1 MNFSSRG
8 FRPILTLAAMSIAVV
23 CATALVPGSRAA
35 VAEAAAPAP
44 APAPAP
50 AQAAAAAAVSTMQ
63 SDITI
68 DSYMF
73 RPAVVTIA
81 KGTTVVWVN
90 KDDDVHTIKSKAG
103 PEAFS
108 SPALP
113 TGSRYG
119 FTFKRAGT
127 YRYICSVHPYMHG
140 VIVVR

>member
-44 APAPAP
+44 APA
-50 AQAAAAAAVSTMQ
+50 AAAAAVSTMQ

-73 RPAVVTIA
+73 RPAVVTIE

>member
-44 APAPAP
+44 
-50 AQAAAAAAVSTMQ
+50 AAAAVSTMQ

>member
-1 MNFSSRG
+1 
-8 FRPILTLAAMSIAVV
+8 
-23 CATALVPGSRAA
+23 
-35 VAEAAAPAP
+35 
-44 APAPAP
+44 
-50 AQAAAAAAVSTMQ
+50 MQ

-90 KDDDVHTIKSKAG
+90 KDDDVHTIKSKTG

>member
-44 APAPAP
+44 AP
-50 AQAAAAAAVSTMQ
+50 AAAAAAVSTMQ